1 MTGIVGRKGISI
13 GGIIPSTSSF
23 SFNTCRRGTG
33 GQTST
38 IGDTG
43 IWYDLNIT
51 TVLPFA
57 TSEGGDLVH
66 LGNGVVENQSAVEKS
81 FDVELLAGF
90 ARSTGTALTIK
101 LTYGFWDGASYVAD
115 ETFQTG
121 DLALPATNNALSSWG
136 GIIPFPVP
144 VVIPAGEKV
153 KLKFNC
159 VSRSS
164 TLVNLNTYYFMQNFT
179 QVAP

>member
-1 MTGIVGRKGISI
+1 MSAINYDQVCDLLTEAGLLIEGELRIDTPKIVRTRLVDKPRAKFPGYYRLWEA
-13 GGIIPSTSSF
+13 PL
-23 SFNTCRRGTG
+23 R
-33 GQTST
+33 
-38 IGDTG
+38 
-43 IWYDLNIT
+43 
-51 TVLPFA
+51 
-57 TSEGGDLVH
+57 EGGTCL
-66 LGNGVVENQSAVEKS
+66 LGV
-81 FDVELLAGF
+81 
-90 ARSTGTALTIK
+90 
-101 LTYGFWDGASYVAD
+101 YGFWDGASYVAD

-121 DLALPATNNALSSWG
+121 NLALPATNNALSSWG

-164 TLVNLNTYYFMQNFT
+164 GLVDLNTYYFMQNFT